1 MEKLQKRLRGELEG
15 EVLFDD
21 FSLGRYSSDASI
33 YQIKPLGIAIPRSN
47 SDALRALNIAA
58 DAGVA
63 ILPRGAGTSQCGQA
77 VGEAL
82 IIEIGQVDAGDFRA
96 ERAGNGLYLY
106 SFIRHETLGLL

>member
-1 MEKLQKRLRGELEG
+1 MNDLQKRLDSEIDG

-33 YQIKPLGIAIPRSN
+33 YQIRPIGVVVPRTTN
-47 SDALRALNIAA
+47 DALLALEIAA

-77 VGEAL
+77 VGAAL
-82 IIEIGQVDAGDFRA
+82 IIDSSKYLGGIEDFNKEDATVWG
-96 ERAGNGLYLY
+96 
-106 SFIRHETLGLL
+106 